1 MTNKKFKFAAMSMA
15 LTACVAAQP
24 LLANAAETGSAPEAS
39 ADLNLQN
46 QNAAPEDSTGSTPDA
61 AANAKALPPEAPA
74 NTEADADVQAPA
86 FGPET
91 DTDDVKIDYTES
103 TTTGATTTETG
114 DVLDTS
120 RENEKTGEPG
130 REIGKAEKSE
140 TELGSTT
147 ETTTSG
153 TVTGSDVIDKNA
165 DGSTTITTP
174 SITEETTMTTTT
186 GTGDASATTDTD
198 HTYTEDELKNITP
211 EDVLGENYKDSLKWG
226 ASTGSINGYK
236 ITGFTETGKNTGE
249 MTLRKTTP
257 PEGKKMSAEDIA
269 KLLDLEKPDVA
280 ADEIGRAHV

>member
-46 QNAAPEDSTGSTPDA
+46 QNAAPEDSTGGAPDA

-153 TVTGSDVIDKNA
+153 TVTGSDVIGKNA
-165 DGSTTITTP
+165 DGSTTITTL
-174 SITEETTMTTTT
+174 SITEETT
-186 GTGDASATTDTD
+186 
-198 HTYTEDELKNITP
+198 
-211 EDVLGENYKDSLKWG
+211 
-226 ASTGSINGYK
+226 
-236 ITGFTETGKNTGE
+236 
-249 MTLRKTTP
+249 
-257 PEGKKMSAEDIA
+257 
-269 KLLDLEKPDVA
+269 
-280 ADEIGRAHV
+280 

>member
-24 LLANAAETGSAPEAS
+24 LLANAAETGSAPEMTIICTS
-39 ADLNLQN
+39 LVPSYLQN
-46 QNAAPEDSTGSTPDA
+46 QNAAPEDSTGGAPDA

-74 NTEADADVQAPA
+74 NTEAAEKDQAPA

-153 TVTGSDVIDKNA
+153 TVTGSDVIGKNA
-165 DGSTTITTP
+165 DGST
-174 SITEETTMTTTT
+174 SI
-186 GTGDASATTDTD
+186 
-198 HTYTEDELKNITP
+198 ITP
-211 EDVLGENYKDSLKWG
+211 VRCFHKFYPPFRLKFSCSFP
-226 ASTGSINGYK
+226 A
-236 ITGFTETGKNTGE
+236 E
-249 MTLRKTTP
+249 MYT
-257 PEGKKMSAEDIA
+257 
-269 KLLDLEKPDVA
+269 
-280 ADEIGRAHV
+280 H